1 MSKFTAIKKE
11 RKQKTRKRE
20 KQNKSL
26 AAPGHNY
33 SKSPLWLSNDIGKC
47 QQSVCLWKQHCDE
60 DGLYFMKEG
69 QLKGRKEERC

>member
-11 RKQKTRKRE
+11 RKQKNRKRE

-33 SKSPLWLSNDIGKC
+33 SKSPL
-47 QQSVCLWKQHCDE
+47 
-60 DGLYFMKEG
+60 
-69 QLKGRKEERC
+69 